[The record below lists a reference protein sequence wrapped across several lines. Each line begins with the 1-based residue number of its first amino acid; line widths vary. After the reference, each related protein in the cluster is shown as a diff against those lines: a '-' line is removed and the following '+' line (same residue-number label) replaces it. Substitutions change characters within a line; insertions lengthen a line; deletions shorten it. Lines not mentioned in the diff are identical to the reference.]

1 MDNTEIHY
9 LTYDP
14 DAVWKAMTDAY
25 IDAGGNAL
33 YPGDEKEMLLRGV
46 QAIITQTFA
55 GVDAALRM
63 STLRYA
69 VGDYLDLYGENR
81 NCARIPAAAAT
92 AKIKITFA
100 ASGVT
105 KTIAAGSLLTA
116 DGEKMYKTTE
126 DIIQSGVAQEIT
138 TTIEAESAGA
148 SGNGLLE
155 NTQMQFMISNPAVTG
170 VVVTDSASGGQDEE
184 DDDTY
189 RERIRQYGLVN
200 TTTGSAK
207 QYESVAMNAS
217 SNIVDANA
225 VNLGGGIVG
234 VYLILADTT
243 GEAATIELVTN
254 ALSAEDTRPL
264 TDTVTV
270 AKAKE
275 KSYTLIAQY
284 VQPAGSNISEA
295 LSTAVSEY
303 QEWQDNVI
311 GQAFNPDKLMAM
323 IYSAGAT
330 RVTWGDGSAFD
341 GGTVQYTE
349 VAADTRCVG
358 TITLKAVES

>member
-1 MDNTEIHY
+1 MDNEIHY

-14 DAVWKAMTDAY
+14 DAVWKGMTDAY
-25 IDAGGNAL
+25 IDAGGNVL

-46 QAIITQTFA
+46 QAIIVQVFA
-55 GVDAALRM
+55 GVDAAIRM
-63 STLRYA
+63 ATLRYA
-69 VGDYLDLYGENR
+69 AGEYLDIYGENR
-81 NCARIPAAAAT
+81 NCPRIQAT
-92 AKIKITFA
+92 AAKAKIRITFS

-116 DGEKMYKTTE
+116 DGERMYKTTE
-126 DIIQSGVAQEIT
+126 DIAQSGVAQEIVAE
-138 TTIEAESAGA
+138 IEAEQTGSA
-148 SGNGLLE
+148 GNGLLE
-155 NTQMQFMISNPAVTG
+155 NTQMQFMISNPAIVSVFVTE
-170 VVVTDSASGGQDEE
+170 SASGGQDKE

-225 VNLGGGIVG
+225 VNLGSGQVG
-234 VYLILADTT
+234 VYLILSDAT
-243 GEAATIELVTN
+243 GEEATIELVKD
-254 ALSAEDTRPL
+254 ALNAEDARPL
-264 TDTVTV
+264 TDAVTV

-275 KSYTLIAQY
+275 KAYTLIAQY
-284 VQPAGSNISEA
+284 VQPAGTNISEA
-295 LSTAVSEY
+295 LSEAVSEY
-303 QEWQDNVI
+303 QEWQDNAI

-330 RVTWGDGSAFD
+330 RVTWGEGSAFD
-341 GGTVQYTE
+341 GGAVQYTS
-349 VAADTRCVG
+349 VDADTRCAG
-358 TITLKAVES
+358 TITLKAVDS